1 MRRIVVSRSSTDWL
15 VGLAC
20 AAAVAFA
27 APVRCQD
34 GPAPIEE
41 RHAERLG
48 LEGRLARIER
58 AISGEGLLDLAN
70 QVAQLRREV
79 SLMRGEIENQAFLI
93 DRLRETQTELYL
105 KLEGRPAAQGQA
117 PLDLTG
123 GAAESVATAR
133 PAAEGEATAP
143 SRQRSQAP
151 SPVSVDDSQIA
162 LTGPVTPAASTA
174 GSAEEAEAVKAAY
187 QAAFDLLKA
196 GEYVDAVAAFRAFIA
211 EHPNSD
217 YADNAQYWLGEAFY
231 VTDDYTQAIAEYEKL
246 LTAYPR
252 SQKLTHAL
260 LKIGYSQA
268 ALGDTDAARATLTVL
283 TREHPNTT
291 AARLAQERLE
301 QMPQPESAEG

>member
-1 MRRIVVSRSSTDWL
+1 MRRIVVSKSSTDCL

-27 APVRCQD
+27 TPARCQD
-34 GPAPIEE
+34 RPAPIEE
-41 RHAERLG
+41 RNPERLG
-48 LEGRLARIER
+48 LEARLLRIER

-93 DRLRETQTELYL
+93 DRLQETQTELYL
-105 KLEGRPAAQGQA
+105 KLEGARAAAQDA

-123 GAAESVATAR
+123 DAATAAASGS
-133 PAAEGEATAP
+133 PAAEGEATATG
-143 SRQRSQAP
+143 RQTSPAP
-151 SPVSVDDSQIA
+151 SPVSVDESQIA

-196 GEYVDAVAAFRAFIA
+196 GDYAEAVAAFRAFIA
-211 EHPNSD
+211 EHPRSD
-217 YADNAQYWLGEAFY
+217 YADNAQYWLGESFY

-246 LTAYPR
+246 VTAYPR

-268 ALGDTDAARATLTVL
+268 ALGDTEAARSTLTAL
-283 TREHPNTT
+283 TRKHPNTT
-291 AARLAQERLE
+291 AARLALERLE
-301 QMPQPESAEG
+301 QMPQAEPAEG